1 MKTLLMPLIV
11 LLSIHS
17 LGQTVSTKTV
27 TIGPS
32 LSFQNYE
39 HFKRLTL
46 HSPDSPIEHLSGF
59 DFGWGYTYKVSVR
72 ETKLAS
78 TLSDG
83 TQFDYELNRIV
94 SKTKVPDQ
102 TQFKLFLDGLRYY
115 HRVDSSEQA
124 GNVTLKRINDSTYLY
139 FDAVEIEVPEHL
151 KTSFEAIVAGEK
163 RRLGEFI
170 FIHKKRIR
178 LVHL

>member
-1 MKTLLMPLIV
+1 MKTLLIQLIA

-17 LGQTVSTKTV
+17 MGQTVSNKTI
-27 TIGPS
+27 TIAPN

-59 DFGWGYTYKVSVR
+59 DFEWGYTYKVSVR

-83 TQFDYELNRIV
+83 TQFEYELNRIV

-102 TQFKLFLDGLRYY
+102 TQFKLFLDASRYY

-124 GNVTLKRINDSTYLY
+124 DNVTLKRINDSTYLY
-139 FDAVEIEVPEHL
+139 FDEVEIEVPNGL
-151 KTSFEAIVAGEK
+151 KSTFHKVVTEEK
-163 RRLGEFI
+163 PRMGSFI
-170 FIHKKRIR
+170 FIDEKRIR
-178 LVHL
+178 LVQL